1 MDNKSNTLRRKIVAK
16 FTSKIQPVSKKST
29 KKTTK
34 STLAS
39 IEKILPLIPAKSQ
52 KEVNIIS
59 KYFKNKQ
66 METRNS
72 SNNKMYTQ
80 ASKQSTS
87 TSDII
92 KIKDMFPAIG
102 ARKIDQINKI
112 IKGSTKPKWQINM
125 TTKGPLYKQ
134 VIFPMDSDNRDKF
147 MKNSSIH
154 VANLNRNLRNSKS
167 EVSVDFIHSDLVD
180 ITIITNKVSQMSD
193 LITIENYIKNL
204 ESIDSSQVDMPYL
217 P

>member
-1 MDNKSNTLRRKIVAK
+1 MDNKSNTLRRKITAK
-16 FTSKIQPVSKKST
+16 FTPKIQLVPKKPN
-29 KKTTK
+29 KETTK

-66 METRNS
+66 METRNLG
-72 SNNKMYTQ
+72 NNRTYAQ
-80 ASKQSTS
+80 ALKQSTS
-87 TSDII
+87 TSDVI
-92 KIKDMFPAIG
+92 KIKNMFLAIG
-102 ARKIDQINKI
+102 ARKIDQINEI
-112 IKGSTKPKWQINM
+112 VKGSPKPKWQINT
-125 TTKGPLYKQ
+125 TTKRPSHKQ
-134 VIFPMDSDNRDKF
+134 VIFLIGSDNRDKF

-154 VANLNRNLRNSKS
+154 IANLNRNLRNSKS